1 MEAVIFD
8 MDGVLIDTEPV
19 SKAAF
24 KVAFEKNGLFFDED
38 IYQSLMGR
46 SLADIMEDFTA
57 NWDAKVA
64 EKVIADRNDYFFSY
78 YEKRDVDV
86 KCGIRR
92 LLPYLKNHGYKIA
105 VATSSTQEVAEKFLK
120 QGGIYNYFDAYV
132 FGSDV
137 VHSKPN
143 PEIFLKAAQKLGVN
157 PSFSYVVEDA
167 QAGLIAAHVGGF
179 QPIFIPESALRSEL
193 KMPFVCRRFQSASAF
208 HLALIQSKF
217 EASPL

>member
-24 KVAFEKNGLFFDED
+24 KAAFEKNGLFFDEEV
-38 IYQSLMGR
+38 YQSLMGR

-57 NWDAKVA
+57 NWGAEVA
-64 EKVIADRNDYFFSY
+64 ESVIADRNDYFFSY
-78 YEKRDVDV
+78 YDKREVDV

-92 LLPYLKNHGYKIA
+92 LLPYLKSRDYKIA

-120 QGGIYNYFDAYV
+120 QCGIYDYFDAYV

-143 PEIFLKAAQKLGVN
+143 PEIFLKAAQKLGVD

-179 QPIFIPESALRSEL
+179 KPIFIPETALHSKL
-193 KMPFVCRRFQSASAF
+193 KMAFGCRRFHSASAF

-217 EASPL
+217 ESSLL